1 MGKCLQFN
9 PYEHKSLV
17 TDKTGSA
24 FGLALTLNIE
34 QYEYTRG
41 PNTDAGI
48 KLYLHHQS
56 DIPAVKDLG
65 FAIGPGIHA
74 LVGIKL
80 SNVSLQSE
88 ISFLY

>member
-1 MGKCLQFN
+1 MGVCIQFN
-9 PYEHKSLV
+9 PSQNKSLT
-17 TDKTGSA
+17 TDKTGSG
-24 FGLALTLNIE
+24 FGLGLTLNIE
-34 QYEYTRG
+34 QYEYTKG

-48 KLYLHHQS
+48 KVYLHHQS

-80 SNVSLQSE
+80 SNVSFRL
-88 ISFLY
+88 